1 MRIYSRQDAYPWSTW
16 NSDHAGLHLQVLAK
30 SREDAGDM
38 MTDADENADLQRALA
53 ASTAEFDMGLD
64 EDELLQAAVA
74 QSLMQR

>member
-1 MRIYSRQDAYPWSTW
+1 
-16 NSDHAGLHLQVLAK
+16 
-30 SREDAGDM
+30 M
-38 MTDADENADLQRALA
+38 MTDADEHADLQRALA